1 MEKMIDYENRQC
13 EAIEACKDIF
23 DYLDTFTNAA
33 LTEMSKTLIAP
44 QFKR

>member
-23 DYLDTFTNAA
+23 DYLDTFTNMALVEVTKA
-33 LTEMSKTLIAP
+33 LTAHQPEE
-44 QFKR
+44 